1 MSLGDLLGCEDQD
14 KVAAEARVMLAPVVR
29 TLSARDRKILMLR
42 FFRGWT
48 QSEIAEELGVTQMQ
62 VSRLLA
68 RILRDLHRG
77 LHPETGEADGTAER
91 PRRVRMGSV
100 RASPQLRPT

>member
-1 MSLGDLLGCEDQD
+1 
-14 KVAAEARVMLAPVVR
+14 MLAPVVR
-29 TLSARDRKILMLR
+29 DLSERDRKILMLR

-77 LHPETGEADGTAER
+77 LHPETAEPEQAPEP
-91 PRRVRMGSV
+91 PRRRRQGRV
-100 RASPQLRPT
+100 RATAQPGHLT